1 MRSKDIA
8 IVGICLAAGAIL
20 RFVANMFPGAI
31 VGNPVIALY
40 CLALI
45 LVRPALK
52 EAFGIGVVAA
62 VVSMLI
68 SHSIFPPANLISEPL
83 GAVVCVVLFAL
94 LAGKKDKSREPT
106 KLAPVAPAITTFIT
120 TLVSGFSFIFICM
133 GVMFASVIA
142 VPTGTMAGFFAAV
155 APIVIITAAFNCIV
169 TQILY
174 IPAKRITA
182 LSGIDMRADTGKQQN
197 SQ

>member
-52 EAFGIGVVAA
+52 EAIGIGLVAA

-83 GAVVCVVLFAL
+83 GAIVCVILFAL
-94 LAGKKDKSREPT
+94 LAGNKDKSREPT
-106 KLAPVAPAITTFIT
+106 KLAPVAPAITTF
-120 TLVSGFSFIFICM
+120 M
-133 GVMFASVIA
+133 
-142 VPTGTMAGFFAAV
+142 V
-155 APIVIITAAFNCIV
+155 AKVIIVNEEDVSRVIFNEIIMRKPNKKIASE
-169 TQILY
+169 IL
-174 IPAKRITA
+174 
-182 LSGIDMRADTGKQQN
+182 DTVI
-197 SQ
+197 